1 MLYKTTKK
9 FIATVLL
16 TLAMF
21 FCGCS
26 FAPKQ
31 VGPKPTHQWAYAP
44 DSVVIHPLSRIRVT
58 ETEHATIIVH
68 ISLHDGDGFA
78 CRGVGILNVKA
89 TTPSG
94 EFLGEEDINLQ
105 DAGINRQHFDQV
117 TRTYRVKFDALSKDV
132 KRAQVQASF
141 KGIGDEL
148 LISKTSTLINHNQ
161 GD

>member
-1 MLYKTTKK
+1 M
-9 FIATVLL
+9 LL

>member
-9 FIATVLL
+9 YISTVLL
-16 TLAMF
+16 TLALF

-44 DSVVIHPLSRIRVT
+44 DSVVIHPLSRIRAT

-89 TTPSG
+89 TTPNG
-94 EFLGEEDINLQ
+94 EFLGEEVIDLQ
-105 DAGINRQHFDQV
+105 DAEMNRQYFDQV
-117 TRTYRVKFDALSKDV
+117 TRTYRVEFDAISKDI

-141 KGIGDEL
+141 KGTGDGL
-148 LISKTSTLINHNQ
+148 LKSKTSTLINHSQ
-161 GD
+161 DD

>member
-1 MLYKTTKK
+1 M
-9 FIATVLL
+9 VL
-16 TLAMF
+16 
-21 FCGCS
+21 
-26 FAPKQ
+26 
-31 VGPKPTHQWAYAP
+31 
-44 DSVVIHPLSRIRVT
+44 
-58 ETEHATIIVH
+58 
-68 ISLHDGDGFA
+68 
-78 CRGVGILNVKA
+78 RGVGILNVKA

>member
-1 MLYKTTKK
+1 
-9 FIATVLL
+9 
-16 TLAMF
+16 MF

-26 FAPKQ
+26 FAAKQ